1 MLTVEDVIA
10 ALRNPRG
17 LEDALIL
24 AHVVAHKVENKAM
37 ESWVDAEL
45 TGYGDASPPSYRR
58 VALSVYGDVVEH
70 GRRYPNEQL
79 CLSGLSEKTRFAVT
93 TRVATESISVVED
106 WIAKERNGPGLR
118 TVLRPEECQEIA
130 TTSYHGECQIE
141 RAWGV
146 PVAGAVLQVR
156 ADIRSKLLRFIIGIL
171 DDVKVAGTP
180 EDAERASNR
189 LVKDLCKGI
198 VVGDNATILIGDR
211 KTQHSISCSVSC
223 RNFVTLERAL
233 EDCGIARSDV
243 DDLRRAVELDD
254 DRSDRGKREFG
265 PLVREWIRIMVGKAG
280 TEAWRAATTSGLTT
294 LYTALKAYYGT

>member
-24 AHVVAHKVENKAM
+24 AHVVAHKLENKTM

-45 TGYGDASPPSYRR
+45 TGYGDVSPPSYRR
-58 VALSVYGDVVEH
+58 IALSVYGDVVED

-79 CLSGLSEKTRFAVT
+79 RLSGLSEKSRTSIT
-93 TRVATESISVVED
+93 SRVATESISVVED
-106 WIAKERNGPGLR
+106 WIVKERNGAGLR
-118 TVLRPEECQEIA
+118 TVLRPEQCQEIVKA
-130 TTSYHGECQIE
+130 SYRGECRIE

-171 DDVKVAGTP
+171 DDVKVSGTLEDP
-180 EDAERASNR
+180 EKASNR
-189 LVKDLCKGI
+189 LVRDLCKGI

-223 RNFVTLERAL
+223 RNFVTLKRAL
-233 EDCGIARSDV
+233 QDCGVAESDV

-254 DRSDRGKREFG
+254 DRTDRGKTEFG
-265 PLVREWIRIMVGKAG
+265 PLVREWIRVMVGKAG
-280 TEAWRAATTSGLTT
+280 TDAWRAATTSGLTT
-294 LYTALKAYYGT
+294 LYTALKAYYGA